1 MSLGLSHHF
10 CLLVVHCHSHVPL
23 ALSLDLSLTLDLSLD
38 LLSLCSLLF
47 LFFTYQQQWTTF
59 FLVSSRPTRPPPIL
73 SSAATSTSTATRCR
87 LARPA
92 SSAPLVCHR
101 CRLSLVFVF
110 FISLLV
116 VCCNTRLHG
125 VEFQPFSLSLFLSL
139 FLSLSLSPSLSPSLS
154 LFLAHLHFLGPVSRS
169 VDMLRSLIDAGL
181 CVVRLNFSHGD
192 HEVWCFASLAN
203 LDHTHTHAQTQ
214 AHASKQTQAHTT
226 HTHTHT
232 HSRTHSRVFFCC
244 VSLVTSVPCRYH
256 CQCARGCIREE
267 QAHCHCPRHK
277 GA

>member
-1 MSLGLSHHF
+1 MNETSEPGALTPLLSSCCSLSFTRSPRSLSR
-10 CLLVVHCHSHVPL
+10 P
-23 ALSLDLSLTLDLSLD
+23 LSLSLDLSLD

-125 VEFQPFSLSLFLSL
+125 VEFQPFSLSLCFCLCFCLCLCLRLCLRLCLS
-139 FLSLSLSPSLSPSLS
+139 F
-154 LFLAHLHFLGPVSRS
+154 SR
-169 VDMLRSLIDAGL
+169 I
-181 CVVRLNFSHGD
+181 FT
-192 HEVWCFASLAN
+192 F
-203 LDHTHTHAQTQ
+203 
-214 AHASKQTQAHTT
+214 
-226 HTHTHT
+226 
-232 HSRTHSRVFFCC
+232 
-244 VSLVTSVPCRYH
+244 
-256 CQCARGCIREE
+256 
-267 QAHCHCPRHK
+267 
-277 GA
+277 